1 METVLE
7 IHRSS
12 RGIPRL
18 INTLCENGLV
28 HGYARQS
35 VQVTPAMIQEIAR
48 DFRLNVV
55 KPTRLGELAEMTVS
69 SKDVEDA
76 ARTLLD
82 LYATLLRARA
92 SGEELRGVVGEIRK
106 DEPYI

>member
-1 METVLE
+1 
-7 IHRSS
+7 
-12 RGIPRL
+12 
-18 INTLCENGLV
+18 
-28 HGYARQS
+28 
-35 VQVTPAMIQEIAR
+35 
-48 DFRLNVV
+48 LNVV
-55 KPTRLGELAEMTVS
+55 ESARLGGLAGMTVP
-69 SKDVEDA
+69 SKEVEEA